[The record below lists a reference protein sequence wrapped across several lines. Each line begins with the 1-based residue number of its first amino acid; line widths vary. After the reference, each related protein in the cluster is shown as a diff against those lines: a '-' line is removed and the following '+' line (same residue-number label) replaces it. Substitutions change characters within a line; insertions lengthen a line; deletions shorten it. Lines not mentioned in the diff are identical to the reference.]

1 MLTRRSLLAASL
13 LGPALPTWC
22 AQAAANDLPAGTI
35 TIVVSFPAGGSTD
48 VVMRAVAA
56 KLQPRLSRAVVV
68 ENRVGAGGA
77 LATGYVAKP
86 IRTG

>member
-35 TIVVSFPAGGSTD
+35 TIVVSFRPA
-48 VVMRAVAA
+48 AA
-56 KLQPRLSRAVVV
+56 P
-68 ENRVGAGGA
+68 
-77 LATGYVAKP
+77 TW
-86 IRTG
+86 